1 MVCAKWS
8 LTAKLETVIV
18 LKSAILNFVFQTQW
32 EWLKNQVTARAELIA
47 ELLDKM
53 NQFDKKY
60 SALRKFVQESTELL
74 EREKPVGQSAARIEE
89 QMKTCQV
96 C

>member
-1 MVCAKWS
+1 MY
-8 LTAKLETVIV
+8 I
-18 LKSAILNFVFQTQW
+18 QTQW
-32 EWLKNQVTARAELIA
+32 EWLKNQATARAKLIA
-47 ELLDKM
+47 DLLDKM
-53 NQFDKKY
+53 NQFDEKY

>member
-1 MVCAKWS
+1 MIPV
-8 LTAKLETVIV
+8 VD
-18 LKSAILNFVFQTQW
+18 FYFQTQW
-32 EWLKNQVTARAELIA
+32 EWLKNQATARAKLIA
-47 ELLDKM
+47 ELLEKM
-53 NQFDKKY
+53 NQFDEKY

-96 C
+96 CLILH

>member
-1 MVCAKWS
+1 MCVCRS
-8 LTAKLETVIV
+8 GDTVFN
-18 LKSAILNFVFQTQW
+18 LRSEFDFQTQW
-32 EWLKNQVTARAELIA
+32 EWLKNQATARAALMA